1 MFINTNMNFFE
12 SQNPSKTE
20 KAFMALADKLWFKEE
35 MRYSENYNTTIDEIH
50 NIHAEDLE
58 ESIYKYLRLMEIEIT
73 LVPYKMWVN
82 SYQDTVPIDEHLIR
96 KKRVIC
102 YYLSFVE

>member
-1 MFINTNMNFFE
+1 MNFFE

-20 KAFMALADKLWFKEE
+20 KSFMELADRLWIKEE
-35 MRYSENYNTTIDEIH
+35 TKYSENYNATIDKIH
-50 NIHAEDLE
+50 NTQAENLE

-73 LVPYKMWVN
+73 LVPYKMWLN

-96 KKRVIC
+96 KKRMIC